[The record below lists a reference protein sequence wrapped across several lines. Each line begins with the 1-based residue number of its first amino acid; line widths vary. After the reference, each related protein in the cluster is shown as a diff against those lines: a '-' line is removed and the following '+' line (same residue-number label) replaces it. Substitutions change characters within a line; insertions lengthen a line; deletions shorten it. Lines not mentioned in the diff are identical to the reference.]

1 MPARELEWKSYEVSA
16 HAGDAPRT
24 LETAALT
31 EEQFTVEIPDLS
43 GWPGPRDKARI
54 LLETAAEVEHALL
67 VQYLYAAF
75 SLRGSEEVSDPDQQS
90 ALNDWFSVLH
100 RIAREEMGH
109 LMTAQNLLL

>member
-1 MPARELEWKSYEVSA
+1 MLARALEWKSYEVSA
-16 HAGDAPRT
+16 HAGNAPRT

-67 VQYLYAAF
+67 VSTCMRL
-75 SLRGSEEVSDPDQQS
+75 SRSGE
-90 ALNDWFSVLH
+90 
-100 RIAREEMGH
+100 ARRSPI
-109 LMTAQNLLL
+109 LTSSRR